1 MHCQILRRGFKL
13 TVTRWRYRSI
23 ELISSNLAERRAR
36 HVFENHS
43 SLLQNVGRT
52 FLMILTHGIL
62 NGSKVSSFIRSILS
76 LNRVDWSTWYLFFPI
91 FLIGPFWTMAPW
103 ERRNEVNLK
112 RGRVILGR
120 PTTPCCGPATSTLRR
135 SPKIPVLVF
144 IFSRGIFFRVVHFV
158 APEKKNGQI
167 LQKKRSKLKN
177 SRPSSSQNRIAK
189 ESKWLTEEPKYNS
202 GLQIQHFLP
211 K

>member
-1 MHCQILRRGFKL
+1 MHCQILRRVFKL

-36 HVFENHS
+36 YVFENHS

-120 PTTPCCGPATSTLRR
+120 PTTPCSGPATSTLRR

-144 IFSRGIFFRVVHFV
+144 IFSRGIFFRVVLFV
-158 APEKKNGQI
+158 QPEKKRPKSAE
-167 LQKKRSKLKN
+167 KKRLKLKN
-177 SRPSSSQNRIAK
+177 
-189 ESKWLTEEPKYNS
+189 
-202 GLQIQHFLP
+202 
-211 K
+211 